1 MIDFYDVRKARLAF
15 AEAHG
20 MRFRN
25 SRLVVELDRELP
37 NAVTGQQY
45 ATSLALLCTI

>member
-1 MIDFYDVRKARLAF
+1 MRKARLAF

-25 SRLVVELDRELP
+25 SRLVVELDREP
-37 NAVTGQQY
+37 SNVTTSQQY
-45 ATSLALLCTI
+45 ATGQAVLRTIQDHWC